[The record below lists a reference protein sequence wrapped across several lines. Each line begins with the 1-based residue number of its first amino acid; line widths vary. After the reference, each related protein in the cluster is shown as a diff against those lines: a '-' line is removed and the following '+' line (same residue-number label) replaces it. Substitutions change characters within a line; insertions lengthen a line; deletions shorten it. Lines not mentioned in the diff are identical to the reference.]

1 MEEIKPKEIEK
12 LHQDMIALSQELRQ
26 SLEDFSEGAKIVD
39 LDSPIGRLTR
49 MDALQQQSMT
59 KANRQSIELRL
70 KQVEAALLRYAQSDY
85 GFCLAC
91 GESVGLER
99 LKVKPE
105 AHLCIACQ
113 NQLEKRPG

>member
-1 MEEIKPKEIEK
+1 MEEITPEEIEI
-12 LHQDMIALSQELRQ
+12 LHKDLIALGRELRQ
-26 SLEDFSEGAKIVD
+26 MLEDSSEGAKIVD
-39 LDSPIGRLTR
+39 LDTPIGRLTR

-59 KANRQSIELRL
+59 KATRQSIELRL
-70 KQVEAALLRYAQSDY
+70 KQVEAALLRYAQGDY

-91 GESVGLER
+91 GESVGLAR